1 MAKQGKELLV
11 SREEL
16 ERVIDS
22 IAELEPYRGFLKG
35 RWVKMV
41 LWWHGRSMEAR
52 RKYFLLRAIVVAGG
66 VLIPVLSA
74 FSMRPGWGPVSTI
87 AIAMVGAVVAGCAA
101 WEGVTNYGEVW
112 REKRRAAE
120 LLKVEG
126 WMFLQRC
133 GKYQAD
139 GSYAQA
145 FPRFAAEVESMISRE
160 VGDYLGAFD
169 QSLAQA
175 RQTAARLLD
184 DFIQDLGKRAGYSA
198 TTQGPGTPEKG
209 KA

>member
-1 MAKQGKELLV
+1 MAGQRKEPLV
-11 SREEL
+11 TREEL
-16 ERVIDS
+16 ERVIDA
-22 IAELEPYRGFLKG
+22 IAELEPYRDFLKG

-41 LWWHGRSMEAR
+41 IWWHVRSMEAR
-52 RKYFLLRAIVVAGG
+52 RKYFLLRAMVVAGG
-66 VLIPVLSA
+66 VLIPVLSV
-74 FSMRPGWGPVSTI
+74 FSMRPGWGPVSTL

-101 WEGVTNYGEVW
+101 WEGVTNYGEIW
-112 REKRRAAE
+112 REKRRASE

-133 GKYQAD
+133 GKYQGD

-145 FPRFAAEVESMISRE
+145 FPRFAADVEGMIARE

-175 RQTAARLLD
+175 KQTAARLLD
-184 DFIQDLGKRAGYSA
+184 DFIQDAGKRAGYSPS
-198 TTQGPGTPEKG
+198 TQGPDAPEKG